1 MLRTRARWRRNGSE
15 NAMMFS
21 ALAVSGVSSSHSA
34 WPCTAGTM
42 TRSGTASN
50 GSSTQKQLPRCSLL
64 SKPMVPPIASVSA
77 AAAMALDTPTSAMQ
91 PPIAAEIVAPFLNN
105 VPTSPATSRKS

>member
-64 SKPMVPPIASVSA
+64 SKPMVPPIASVRPL
-77 AAAMALDTPTSAMQ
+77 AMVVPSPV
-91 PPIAAEIVAPFLNN
+91 PP
-105 VPTSPATSRKS
+105 